1 MENLFSAS
9 TREVVKTLGLG
20 SEKTLFR
27 RRVDYHDEK
36 RGVTT
41 RFLLPNVHFRRK
53 TPASTALVWNLE
65 MTVRAWETALTL
77 ATEKPAR

>member
-1 MENLFSAS
+1 MA
-9 TREVVKTLGLG
+9 LGLG

-36 RGVTT
+36 RGVAN

-53 TPASTALVWNLE
+53 TPATTALVWDLAA
-65 MTVRAWETALTL
+65 TVRAWETALAI
-77 ATEKPAR
+77 ATIQGNEG